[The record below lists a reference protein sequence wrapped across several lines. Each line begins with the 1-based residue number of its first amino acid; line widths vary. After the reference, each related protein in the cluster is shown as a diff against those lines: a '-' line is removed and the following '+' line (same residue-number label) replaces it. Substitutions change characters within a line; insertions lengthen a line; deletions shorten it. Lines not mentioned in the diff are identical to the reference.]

1 MTIEDFK
8 NYVKTGQALDTEEI
22 HRFMDEMSDEA
33 RRVTFRLN
41 TAYHTPDEV
50 RGLLSELFGCRVP
63 QSLRV
68 FPPFYADFGKISVWV
83 RMCLSTPAA
92 IFRITAG

>member
-50 RGLLSELFGCRVP
+50 PGIALRTIRLPSAAVAPRFPAVLCR
-63 QSLRV
+63 
-68 FPPFYADFGKISVWV
+68 
-83 RMCLSTPAA
+83 
-92 IFRITAG
+92 FRQKYQYG

>member
-50 RGLLSELFGCRVP
+50 RGLLSNYSAAECRSRSAFSRRSMP
-63 QSLRV
+63 IS
-68 FPPFYADFGKISVWV
+68 AKISVWV

>member
-41 TAYHTPDEV
+41 TAYHTPE
-50 RGLLSELFGCRVP
+50 R
-63 QSLRV
+63 LRH
-68 FPPFYADFGKISVWV
+68 S
-83 RMCLSTPAA
+83 AA
-92 IFRITAG
+92 E

>member
-41 TAYHTPDEV
+41 TAYHTPDPNGSATETG
-50 RGLLSELFGCRVP
+50 RR
-63 QSLRV
+63 
-68 FPPFYADFGKISVWV
+68 
-83 RMCLSTPAA
+83 
-92 IFRITAG
+92 FRQKYQYG

>member
-41 TAYHTPDEV
+41 TAYG
-50 RGLLSELFGCRVP
+50 RGAGIALRTIRLPSAAVAPRFPAVLCR
-63 QSLRV
+63 
-68 FPPFYADFGKISVWV
+68 
-83 RMCLSTPAA
+83 
-92 IFRITAG
+92 FRQKYQYG